1 MTICDFHP
9 RTPSAKPRLPIGPN
23 RIIRTFAPASEEK
36 IQRGDWMRAVTEL
49 PGAAEAALDE
59 LGPSMAETFLSEPV
73 ARYTPQ
79 ITP

>member
-1 MTICDFHP
+1 MPRCDFNP
-9 RTPSAKPRLPIGPN
+9 RTPSAKPRLLIGLD
-23 RIIRTFAPASEEK
+23 RIIRTFALASEEK
-36 IQRGDWMRAVTEL
+36 IQMDDWMRAVTKL

-59 LGPSMAETFLSEPV
+59 LGPSLAETFLSEPV